1 MLNFTGSLNE
11 DSGAF
16 AIFVN
21 EKYRFNDKKKILTE
35 ASTKKINSFLD
46 ILRTKKSEDSIFFF
60 DVSDKQKCFVI
71 KIKNKFKSYWPQE
84 CGGNFFS
91 HIKKK

>member
-1 MLNFTGSLNE
+1 MNRIQFIRYKKGKMLNFTGSLNE

-35 ASTKKINSFLD
+35 ASTKKINSL
-46 ILRTKKSEDSIFFF
+46 
-60 DVSDKQKCFVI
+60 
-71 KIKNKFKSYWPQE
+71 
-84 CGGNFFS
+84 
-91 HIKKK
+91 